1 MSGSKPRSGWHEGR
15 DSSWWT
21 PRSPRSQASPRHPR
35 RCDLARHGPRGRGGR
50 RGPRCR
56 VGEGRRP
63 PPRPVALDREA
74 PPGERPV
81 QGGRDDDR
89 AARMDPRPAPTR
101 SRGCPDGRL
110 AGLPEWIRT
119 CDLRPRRADARSTE
133 LPGARATIT
142 PGLRLARPSASGFGW
157 RVRATSW
164 LDPNAVE
171 DRPQLGEILRGRP
184 GGPFRRNH
192 QTRPFDVDDPELL
205 PVARPRVAI
214 ERVPWFGGV
223 DESDPALEAASD
235 ASGEA
240 EVVSGSLDRQGRHGP
255 FPMP

>member
-56 VGEGRRP
+56 VGEGGRA

-74 PPGERPV
+74 PPGERAV
-81 QGGRDDDR
+81 QGGGDNHGTARVDPG
-89 AARMDPRPAPTR
+89 AAAAR

-133 LPGARATIT
+133 LPGARATT
-142 PGLRLARPSASGFGW
+142 RPGLRLLGLRLLVFEGGSGNLMARSGRCRRSLAARQDPPRAS
-157 RVRATSW
+157 
-164 LDPNAVE
+164 
-171 DRPQLGEILRGRP
+171 RG
-184 GGPFRRNH
+184 
-192 QTRPFDVDDPELL
+192 TL
-205 PVARPRVAI
+205 PPR
-214 ERVPWFGGV
+214 
-223 DESDPALEAASD
+223 SSD
-235 ASGEA
+235 ASLRRRR
-240 EVVSGSLDRQGRHGP
+240 SRTPPGSQAPCSHRTRPLVRRCR
-255 FPMP
+255 